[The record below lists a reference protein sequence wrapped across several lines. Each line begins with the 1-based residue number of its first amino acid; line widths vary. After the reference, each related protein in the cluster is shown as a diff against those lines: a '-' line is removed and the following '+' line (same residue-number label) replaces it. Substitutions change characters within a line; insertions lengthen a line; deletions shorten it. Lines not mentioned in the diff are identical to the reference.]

1 MSVSRARECFVA
13 RMHALIDASQEGALI
28 PQGPISGDRDP
39 SRLMRNGLAVV
50 AYSSFEDFF
59 ASRTGE
65 VLDAF
70 DATRVS
76 FDQLPEKLKEAATV
90 GAVRALGFRMN
101 FEPDASTK
109 RAYVQRHTALITTTG
124 TSGYKFS
131 PLSFMPSSSNLSD
144 EDIERCLKAL
154 LVEGPWVELEKITS
168 RIGYGVVGLR
178 QRLKQ
183 LAAQRHEAAHAAHA
197 DISVADLRQF
207 PHDLLA
213 IAAAFDAVFSRAVD
227 EILSRGPLS
236 NSQAKI
242 SAIADSLDL
251 SFIDYDGKIYSER
264 SEGKDRARKRYDS
277 LEGAWRGAIGRSAS
291 GKSLLV
297 YRDGQQR
304 PLDWRM
310 G

>member
-1 MSVSRARECFVA
+1 
-13 RMHALIDASQEGALI
+13 MHALIEASQEGALI
-28 PQGPISGDRDP
+28 PNGPISGDRDP

-59 ASRTGE
+59 ATRTGE
-65 VLDAF
+65 VLDSF
-70 DATRVS
+70 DATRVA
-76 FDQLPEKLKEAATV
+76 FDQLPDKLKEAATI

-101 FEPDASTK
+101 FEPDATTK
-109 RAYVQRHTALITTTG
+109 RSYVQRHAAIITTTG

-154 LVEGPWVELEKITS
+154 MVDGPWVELEKVTS
-168 RIGYGVVGLR
+168 RIGYGVAGLR

-183 LAAQRHEAAHAAHA
+183 LASQRHEAAHAANT
-197 DISVADLRQF
+197 DISVADLRQL

-213 IAAAFDAVFSRAVD
+213 ISASFDATFSRAVD
-227 EILSRGPLS
+227 IILNRGQGAGAP
-236 NSQAKI
+236 QKI
-242 SAIADSLDL
+242 SGISDVIDL
-251 SFIDYDGKIYSER
+251 CFIDYDGKMYSER
-264 SEGKDRARKRYDS
+264 SEGKDRARKRYET
-277 LEGAWRGAIGRSAS
+277 LEEAWRGAVSRAVK
-291 GKSLLV
+291 GKTLLV
-297 YRDGQQR
+297 FRDEQQR

>member
-1 MSVSRARECFVA
+1 
-13 RMHALIDASQEGALI
+13 MHALIAASQESALV
-28 PQGPISGDRDP
+28 PKGPISGDRDP

-59 ASRTGE
+59 ATRTGE
-65 VLDAF
+65 VLGSF
-70 DATRVS
+70 DATRVA
-76 FDQLPEKLKEAATV
+76 FDQLPEKLKEAATI

-101 FEPDASTK
+101 FETDAATK
-109 RAYVQRHTALITTTG
+109 RAYVQSNASVISTTG
-124 TSGYKFS
+124 TSGYQFS

-144 EDIERCLKAL
+144 EDIEKCLKAL
-154 LVEGPWVELEKITS
+154 LVEGPWMELEKITS
-168 RIGYGVVGLR
+168 RIGYGIVGLR

-183 LAAQRHEAAHAAHA
+183 LASQRHEAAHAAHA

-213 IAAAFDAVFSRAVD
+213 ISAAFDAAFSRAVD
-227 EILSRGPLS
+227 VILRRGHSS
-236 NSQAKI
+236 NTQTKI
-242 SAIADSLDL
+242 PAIADSVELR
-251 SFIDYDGKIYSER
+251 FIDYDGKVYSEKPA
-264 SEGKDRARKRYDS
+264 GGGRARKRYGTA
-277 LEGAWRGAIGRSAS
+277 EEAWRGAVSRSIP

-297 YRDGQQR
+297 LRDEQQR

>member
-1 MSVSRARECFVA
+1 MD
-13 RMHALIDASQEGALI
+13 RMHALIDASQESALI
-28 PQGPISGDRDP
+28 PHGPISGDRDP

-65 VLDAF
+65 VLDSF
-70 DATRVS
+70 DATRVG

-90 GAVRALGFRMN
+90 GAIRALGFRMN
-101 FEPDASTK
+101 FEADASTK
-109 RAYVQRHTALITTTG
+109 RAYIQRHSALITTTA

-144 EDIERCLKAL
+144 EDVERCLKAL
-154 LVEGPWVELEKITS
+154 LVEGPWVELEKVTS
-168 RIGYGVVGLR
+168 RIGYGVAGLR

-213 IAAAFDAVFSRAVD
+213 FSAAFDAVFSRAVD
-227 EILSRGPLS
+227 EILRRGVSS
-236 NSQAKI
+236 NPQVKI
-242 SAIADSLDL
+242 SSIADTVDIC
-251 SFIDYDGKIYSER
+251 FIDFDGKIYSEKL
-264 SEGKDRARKRYDS
+264 EGKDRARKRYDS
-277 LEGAWRGAIGRSAS
+277 LEEAWRGSVGRSTP

-297 YRDGQQR
+297 LRDGQQR